1 MDIWGS
7 EPPCAWAELDPWK
20 RGRGSKRG
28 LAWGSDKLVRDA
40 KNERERRGQHRA
52 LGVRAPSAV
61 EGCIGMCA
69 LVWRSCTRA
78 AWRKGPQR
86 RAFASLYIKYK
97 KKKGRKKN
105 FFSFL
110 PEKKPG

>member
-52 LGVRAPSAV
+52 LGVRAPAPWKD
-61 EGCIGMCA
+61 A
-69 LVWRSCTRA
+69 LACVHWSGGVVRA
-78 AWRKGPQR
+78 RHGG
-86 RAFASLYIKYK
+86 
-97 KKKGRKKN
+97 KGRRGEP
-105 FFSFL
+105 S
-110 PEKKPG
+110 PHRI